1 MIGGG
6 DVSAFAGIFVIIA
19 VFIVIVVLGLI
30 AGAIILIVM
39 AAKKQAPQNQVLEKH
54 CVKCGAVIAEGD
66 SFCTQCGA
74 PAIEHEPL
82 EDRSDFQDIHQ
93 DIHK

>member
-1 MIGGG
+1 MSGGG
-6 DVSAFAGIFVIIA
+6 DVSAFAGVFVIIA

-39 AAKKQAPQNQVLEKH
+39 AAKRGTPQNQVLEKH
-54 CVKCGAVIAEGD
+54 CVKCGAIIAEGD

-74 PAIEHEPL
+74 PAIGQEPL
-82 EDRSDFQDIHQ
+82 EDGSDFQDIH
-93 DIHK
+93 K